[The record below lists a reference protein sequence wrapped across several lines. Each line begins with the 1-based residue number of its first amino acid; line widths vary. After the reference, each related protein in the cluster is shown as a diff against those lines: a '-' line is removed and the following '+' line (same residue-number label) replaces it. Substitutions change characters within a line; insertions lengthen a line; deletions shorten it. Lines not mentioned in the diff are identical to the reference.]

1 MRPSEG
7 TSSFRRSPGCR
18 QKGLLMRMTLRWTV
32 LTVALVLLFAPGAA
46 WAQPVFTPSQDP
58 LAGAQVFGAK
68 GCSKCHSVNG
78 VGGKVGPD
86 LAKISRPRTFYDLAA
101 DMWNHLQKM
110 SAKWQEFGVTRPRLD
125 SREAADLVGFLF
137 TLNYFDS
144 PGNAAVGRKLFTEK
158 RCVLCHT
165 YQGTGGVVGP
175 NLDHLGQFRSPIYV
189 ASAMWN
195 HGPQMAEKMKEKGIE
210 RPTFTGTELKDLIA
224 YLAPATAGPQEGP
237 IYALPGRPETGRQL
251 FAEKRCIE
259 CHAVGGVGG
268 KVGPDLV
275 ERGVRQSPIEFAAT
289 IWNKAPLM
297 MAAMK
302 PRGITVPQLTPAEM
316 ADIVAYLY
324 SVRYFGNAGNVS
336 NGWTVATRKGCLTCH
351 AVRGERGKPASDVTK
366 WKGLDTP
373 AATLAALWNHAVVTP
388 PSIGGQKAEWP
399 LFKPQEMADL
409 IALLQ
414 SLGTAQPPKSS

>member
-1 MRPSEG
+1 
-7 TSSFRRSPGCR
+7 
-18 QKGLLMRMTLRWTV
+18 MRMTLGGTV
-32 LTVALVLLFAPGAA
+32 LAVALALLGQGPA
-46 WAQPVFTPSQDP
+46 WAQPVFTESQDP

-110 SAKWQEFGVTRPRLD
+110 SGKWQEFGITRPRLD
-125 SREAADLVGFLF
+125 AQEAANLVGFLF
-137 TLNYFDS
+137 TLNYFDQ
-144 PGNAAVGRKLFTEK
+144 PGNAEVGRKLFTEK
-158 RCVLCHT
+158 KCVLCHT
-165 YQGTGGVVGP
+165 YHGSGGVVGP
-175 NLDHLGQFRSPIYV
+175 NLDHLSQFRSPIYV

-195 HGPQMAEKMKEKGIE
+195 HGPQMAEKMKEKGVE
-210 RPTFTGTELKDLIA
+210 RPSFTGNELRDLIA
-224 YLAPATAGPQEGP
+224 YLAPATAGSEEGP
-237 IYALPGRPETGRQL
+237 VYALPGRPDVGRQL

-259 CHAVGGVGG
+259 CHSIGGVGG

-275 ERGVRQSPIEFAAT
+275 ERGVRQSPIEFATT
-289 IWNKAPLM
+289 IWNKAPK
-297 MAAMK
+297 MAEAMK
-302 PRGITVPQLTPAEM
+302 ARGITLPQLTPTEM

-324 SVRYFGNAGNVS
+324 SVRYFGNAGNIS

-351 AVRGERGKPASDVTK
+351 AVRGERGKPASDVTS
-366 WKGLDTP
+366 WKGLNSP
-373 AATLAALWNHAVVTP
+373 AAVLAALWNHAVVTP

-409 IALLQ
+409 IALMQ
-414 SLGTAQPPKSS
+414 SLGAKQPPAKGRS